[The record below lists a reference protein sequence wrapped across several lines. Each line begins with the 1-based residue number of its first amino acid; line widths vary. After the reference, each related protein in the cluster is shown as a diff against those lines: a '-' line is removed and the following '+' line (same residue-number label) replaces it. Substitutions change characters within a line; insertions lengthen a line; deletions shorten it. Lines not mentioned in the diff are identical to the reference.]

1 MQFYSEYSPAAYVFY
16 GIEHHFTG
24 LSGESQ
30 DQMSHDRNAAA
41 YQFFD
46 CEVIIVKRVA
56 EIHFCGS
63 FCMYGLKS
71 EFHPHECFFV
81 ELCEQIDHVIRQ
93 TVRPCSYGDAFYR
106 RVFESRTELFAKLS
120 NGCICIRVALEVRYV
135 ACAGPFVRKQ
145 RYLAVEVGY
154 DISRTGSSVT

>member
-1 MQFYSEYSPAAYVFY
+1 MPP
-16 GIEHHFTG
+16 
-24 LSGESQ
+24 
-30 DQMSHDRNAAA
+30 A

-71 EFHPHECFFV
+71 EFHPHECF
-81 ELCEQIDHVIRQ
+81 LLSSASRSTTSSGRQ
-93 TVRPCSYGDAFYR
+93 SGPCSYGDAFYR

-154 DISRTGSSVT
+154 DISRAGSSVT